1 MGQPHAFRV
10 AVGRRGRGLAG
21 PEPVTGGDPEAAS
34 GVGLGDDDADA
45 GDLAGPGKRAGGN
58 AVEMAGDVLARAV
71 RLFQVPA
78 DERAIVEGS
87 RAWSTAD
94 DIERFIAMR
103 AEHHQAM
110 TERQP
115 PLKIWSV
122 IPEGLLRQEVGGR
135 AVAKA
140 QVEHLIDRLRG
151 DPNTTIQVLPLSA
164 GAHTGMDGPFMLM

>member
-1 MGQPHAFRV
+1 
-10 AVGRRGRGLAG
+10 
-21 PEPVTGGDPEAAS
+21 
-34 GVGLGDDDADA
+34 
-45 GDLAGPGKRAGGN
+45 
-58 AVEMAGDVLARAV
+58 MAGDVLARAV